1 MIRSMTGYGKQSLSV
16 EGREYQIEIK
26 SVNHRYLDINVK
38 IPKAISYLEETIKKE
53 ISNKI
58 KRGKID
64 VFVSFENNSEE
75 GRKIEINKQLAKLY
89 IEQLKELAQEEK
101 IESNI
106 EVMDIAQIPDVL
118 TIKVD
123 EENSKIKDE
132 IKEVTQGAVT
142 RILDMKNIEGEKIS
156 QDLLQRIRNIQ
167 SKIVEISAKSTGLI
181 EEYVVKLE
189 KRVKELLKNDEVDK
203 TRLAQEVV
211 IYADKCSIEEE
222 ITRLKSHIFQF
233 ENLISNNQDGAIGKK
248 LDFIIQ
254 EMNRETNT
262 IGSKAN
268 NLEITNGVID
278 IKTEIEDIREQ
289 VQNIE

>member
-1 MIRSMTGYGKQSLSV
+1 MIRSMTGYGKQNLSV

-106 EVMDIAQIPDVL
+106 EVMDIAKIPDVL

-132 IKEVTQGAVT
+132 IKQVTQGAVT
-142 RILDMKNIEGEKIS
+142 RILKMKNIEGEKIS

-203 TRLAQEVV
+203 SRLAQEVV

>member
-106 EVMDIAQIPDVL
+106 EVMDIAKIPDVL

-203 TRLAQEVV
+203 SRLAQEVV

>member
-1 MIRSMTGYGKQSLSV
+1 MIRSMTGYGKQNLSV

-106 EVMDIAQIPDVL
+106 EVMDIAKIPDVL

-132 IKEVTQGAVT
+132 IKQVTQGAVT
-142 RILDMKNIEGEKIS
+142 RILEMKNIEGEKIS

-189 KRVKELLKNDEVDK
+189 KRVKELLKKDEVDK
-203 TRLAQEVV
+203 SRLAQEVV

>member
-1 MIRSMTGYGKQSLSV
+1 MIRSMTGYGKQNLSV

-106 EVMDIAQIPDVL
+106 EVMDIAKIPDVL

-123 EENSKIKDE
+123 EENSKIKYE
-132 IKEVTQGAVT
+132 IKQVTQGAVT
-142 RILDMKNIEGEKIS
+142 RILEMKNIEGEKIS

-181 EEYVVKLE
+181 EEYVVKLRE
-189 KRVKELLKNDEVDK
+189 RIQEILKTDIVDE
-203 TRLAQEVV
+203 TRLAQETV
-211 IYADKCSIEEE
+211 IFADKSSIQEEL
-222 ITRLKSHIFQF
+222 TRLNSHIHQF
-233 ENLISNNQDGAIGKK
+233 KTLLNNEGAIGKK

-254 EMNRETNT
+254 EMNRESNT
-262 IGSKAN
+262 IASKSVK
-268 NLEITNGVID
+268 LEITNLVIE
-278 IKTEIEDIREQ
+278 IKTELEDIREQ
-289 VQNIE
+289 IQNIE

>member
-1 MIRSMTGYGKQSLSV
+1 MIRSMTGYGKQNLSV

-106 EVMDIAQIPDVL
+106 EVMDIAKIPDVL

-123 EENSKIKDE
+123 EENSKIKYE
-132 IKEVTQGAVT
+132 IKQVTQGAVT
-142 RILDMKNIEGEKIS
+142 RILEMKNIEGEKIS

-203 TRLAQEVV
+203 SRLAQEVV

>member
-1 MIRSMTGYGKQSLSV
+1 MIRSMTGYGKQNLSV

-26 SVNHRYLDINVK
+26 SANHRYLDINVK

-106 EVMDIAQIPDVL
+106 EVMDIAKIPDVL

-123 EENSKIKDE
+123 EEDSKIKDE
-132 IKEVTQGAVT
+132 IKQVTQGAVT
-142 RILDMKNIEGEKIS
+142 RILEMKNIEGEKIS

-203 TRLAQEVV
+203 SRLAQEVV

>member
-1 MIRSMTGYGKQSLSV
+1 MIRSMTGYGKQNLSV
-16 EGREYQIEIK
+16 GGREYQIEIK

-38 IPKAISYLEETIKKE
+38 IPKAISHLEETIKKE

-106 EVMDIAQIPDVL
+106 EVMDIAKIPDVL

-132 IKEVTQGAVT
+132 IKQVTQGAVT
-142 RILDMKNIEGEKIS
+142 RILEMKNIEGEKIS

-167 SKIVEISAKSTGLI
+167 NKIVEISAKSTGLI

-203 TRLAQEVV
+203 SRLAQEVV

-222 ITRLKSHIFQF
+222 ITRLKSHIFKF

>member
-1 MIRSMTGYGKQSLSV
+1 MIKSMTGYGKQNLSV

-106 EVMDIAQIPDVL
+106 EVMDIAKIPDVL

-132 IKEVTQGAVT
+132 IKQVTQGAVT
-142 RILDMKNIEGEKIS
+142 RILEMKNIEGEKIS

-203 TRLAQEVV
+203 SRLAQEVV

>member
-1 MIRSMTGYGKQSLSV
+1 MTGYGKQNLSV

-106 EVMDIAQIPDVL
+106 EVMDIAKIPDVL

-132 IKEVTQGAVT
+132 IKQVTQGAVT
-142 RILDMKNIEGEKIS
+142 RILEMKNIEGEKIS

-203 TRLAQEVV
+203 SRLAQEVV

>member
-1 MIRSMTGYGKQSLSV
+1 MIRSMTGYGKQNLSV
-16 EGREYQIEIK
+16 GGREYQIEIK

-38 IPKAISYLEETIKKE
+38 IPKAISHLEETIKKE

-106 EVMDIAQIPDVL
+106 EVMDIAKIPDVL

-132 IKEVTQGAVT
+132 IKQVTQGAVT
-142 RILDMKNIEGEKIS
+142 RILEMKNIEGEKIS

-167 SKIVEISAKSTGLI
+167 NKIVEISAKSTGLI

-189 KRVKELLKNDEVDK
+189 KRIKEILKTEEVDK

-211 IYADKCSIEEE
+211 IYADKCSVEEE
-222 ITRLKSHIFQF
+222 ITRLKSHIYQF
-233 ENLISNNQDGAIGKK
+233 ENLIADNNETIGKK

-278 IKTEIEDIREQ
+278 IKTELEDIREQ
-289 VQNIE
+289 IQNIE

>member
-1 MIRSMTGYGKQSLSV
+1 MIRSMTGYGKQNLSI

-106 EVMDIAQIPDVL
+106 EVMDIAKIPDVL

-132 IKEVTQGAVT
+132 IKQVTQGAVT
-142 RILDMKNIEGEKIS
+142 RILEMKNIEGEKIS

-203 TRLAQEVV
+203 SRLAQEVV

-233 ENLISNNQDGAIGKK
+233 KNLISNNQDGAIGKK

>member
-1 MIRSMTGYGKQSLSV
+1 MIRSMTGYGKQNLSV

-106 EVMDIAQIPDVL
+106 EVMDIAKIPDVL

-123 EENSKIKDE
+123 EKNSKIKDE
-132 IKEVTQGAVT
+132 IKQVTQGAVT
-142 RILDMKNIEGEKIS
+142 RILEMKNIEGEKIS

-203 TRLAQEVV
+203 SRLAQEVV

>member
-1 MIRSMTGYGKQSLSV
+1 MIRSMTGYGKQNLSV

-38 IPKAISYLEETIKKE
+38 IPKSISYLEETIKKE

-101 IESNI
+101 IDSNI
-106 EVMDIAQIPDVL
+106 EVMDIAKIPDVL

-132 IKEVTQGAVT
+132 IKQVTQGAVT
-142 RILDMKNIEGEKIS
+142 RIFEMKNIEGEKIS
-156 QDLLQRIRNIQ
+156 QDLLQMIRNIQ

-189 KRVKELLKNDEVDK
+189 KRVKELLKNYEVDK
-203 TRLAQEVV
+203 SRLAQEVV

>member
-1 MIRSMTGYGKQSLSV
+1 MIRSMTGYGKQNLSV

-38 IPKAISYLEETIKKE
+38 IPKSISYLEETIKKE

-101 IESNI
+101 IDSNI
-106 EVMDIAQIPDVL
+106 EVMDIAKIPDVL

-132 IKEVTQGAVT
+132 IKQVTQGAVT
-142 RILDMKNIEGEKIS
+142 RIFEMKNIEGEKIS

-203 TRLAQEVV
+203 SRLAQEVV

>member
-1 MIRSMTGYGKQSLSV
+1 MIRSMTGYGKQNLSV

-58 KRGKID
+58 KGGKID

-106 EVMDIAQIPDVL
+106 EVMDIAKIPDVL

-132 IKEVTQGAVT
+132 IKQVTQGAVT
-142 RILDMKNIEGEKIS
+142 RILEMKNIEGEKIS

-203 TRLAQEVV
+203 SRLAQEVV